1 MYKAR
6 RIFTSKETNFN
17 MKSLIIIII
26 IGLYIIKRD
35 FPVKV
40 TLSLLLIV
48 VILSSNII
56 RIWKRYFVIF
66 VFVGGIIVIIIYL
79 SSLRSY
85 LRETSN
91 SFIIFIL
98 LGYFFIEERRE
109 ISSWSSWTLL
119 DKNTLDFWISLIIIF
134 IVCFFASQLLISRR
148 RLRSL

>member
-1 MYKAR
+1 
-6 RIFTSKETNFN
+6 